1 MKDQDT
7 LRVASLQYWIRPIQS
22 FEDFAEQA
30 SLWVINAADYKAKIV
45 VFPEYFTLQLFSLSL
60 TSQALPDLV
69 RAVSHFKS
77 RYVELFQK
85 LAQTYSIT
93 IIAGSI
99 PAESADKKLIHNESH
114 VFSANGGHAVQ
125 SKQFMTR
132 FEKEDFGVAREAAG
146 KLKVFEAEWGR
157 FAVLIC
163 YDVEFPE
170 LVRLAAIAGAEVIFV
185 PSCTDDRQG
194 YLRVRYCAQARA
206 IENQVYVVQSSTVG
220 GLSRYPAACLNYG
233 QSAILTPSDYGFS
246 RDGILAEGITNTET
260 MVVGDLNLK
269 LLRESRTNGSVLPF
283 HDAKNTPDFSGRI
296 ELVKF

>member
-1 MKDQDT
+1 MKDLET
-7 LRVASLQYWIRPIQS
+7 LRVATLQYSIRPVQS
-22 FEDFAEQA
+22 FEDFAEQS
-30 SLWVINAADYKAKIV
+30 SLWVINAADYKAKVV
-45 VFPEYFTLQLFSLSL
+45 VFPEYFTLQLFSLSH

-69 RAVSHFKS
+69 RGVSHLKS

-99 PAESADKKLIHNESH
+99 PAESLDKKLIHNECH
-114 VFSANGGHAVQ
+114 VFSASGGHAVQ

-132 FEKEDFGVAREAAG
+132 FEKEDFGVTSESSR

-163 YDVEFPE
+163 YDIEFPE
-170 LVRLAAIAGAEVIFV
+170 LARSAALAGAEIIFV

-220 GLSRYPAACLNYG
+220 GLSRYPSACLNYG

-246 RDGILAEGITNTET
+246 RDGVLAEGVANTET

-269 LLRESRTNGSVLPF
+269 LLRDSRTDGSVLPL
-283 HDAKNTPDFSGRI
+283 HDAKNATDLSGRI
-296 ELVKF
+296 ELVKL